1 MMSLT
6 LIVFMNIYREEVK
19 SMKKSLS
26 NKTLLKE
33 ASFWDGLKR
42 VVKDN
47 PGKACHK

>member
-1 MMSLT
+1 
-6 LIVFMNIYREEVK
+6 
-19 SMKKSLS
+19 MKKLLS

-42 VVKDN
+42 AIKEH